1 MSPLEGKRTQGKLR
15 DDNELPPGASEE
27 GTKGWR
33 EGGEKKGEPS
43 KMGRNRGPAYRDDLG
58 RWPDDLTSCASPTR
72 R

>member
-1 MSPLEGKRTQGKLR
+1 MSPPEGKQTQGKLR
-15 DDNELPPGASEE
+15 DDNELPLGASEE

-43 KMGRNRGPAYRDDLG
+43 KTGRNRGPAYRDDLG
-58 RWPDDLTSCASPTR
+58 RWPDDLTSGASPTR